1 MFGRRSSAEYNTTVL
16 HTYILLVQDTRYICR
31 LIANN
36 TQTRGRS
43 YGRDTPYCYLLPAAI
58 YMPHTS
64 SRRAAHV
71 PQGPPWTPPACNTP
85 ILVSGPYT
93 TPSTGVTAPVYDQTG
108 TTCLGHS
115 HSPNEQCK
123 TDDSPRIDVHALEGT
138 LKSQLTLVLRGAS
151 HFAARRR
158 PNGSTTCLGQ
168 L

>member
-16 HTYILLVQDTRYICR
+16 HTYILLVQDMRYICR

-43 YGRDTPYCYLLPAAI
+43 YGRDTPYYLLLAAI
-58 YMPHTS
+58 YMPRTS

-71 PQGPPWTPPACNTP
+71 PQGPPWTPSACNTP
-85 ILVSGPYT
+85 ILVSGPCT
-93 TPSTGVTAPVYDQTG
+93 TPSTNVTVPVYDQTG

-123 TDDSPRIDVHALEGT
+123 TDNSPQIDAHALEGI
-138 LKSQLTLVLRGAS
+138 LNSHLALVLRRAS
-151 HFAARRR
+151 QFAARRR